1 MPKPPATAYP
11 WLPVSSNFLVPQ
23 SPPLYISNPQLVIY
37 TIKHNF
43 PSQLHLNFF
52 KTLSIFQLFSSIKRN
67 RKMSST
73 SKAWAVATSIAAV
86 EALKDQGF
94 CRWNYTIRSLYQHAK
109 NQGKSSSLPKK
120 LSSPVSTVVASK
132 VRENQKARQSEESL
146 RQVMYLSCWGPYQLG
161 SKLPAS
167 NYGHAWTGCSIETIE
182 VFPRETHLEKHDKA
196 DFLWR
201 WTLEPINDYS
211 ASFECYAL
219 AIYVSTY
226 CSPNE
231 LLNDGSKF
239 LPLLQQFASDVNCN
253 FSE

>member
-1 MPKPPATAYP
+1 
-11 WLPVSSNFLVPQ
+11 
-23 SPPLYISNPQLVIY
+23 
-37 TIKHNF
+37 
-43 PSQLHLNFF
+43 
-52 KTLSIFQLFSSIKRN
+52 
-67 RKMSST
+67 MSST

-146 RQVMYLSCWGPYQLG
+146 RQVI
-161 SKLPAS
+161 
-167 NYGHAWTGCSIETIE
+167 IETIE

-219 AIYVSTY
+219 AIYVSTN

-239 LPLLQQFASDVNCN
+239 LPLLQQFASDVNFN